1 MEISWIRIY
10 LLAGLLLHKAVWDF
24 MKAPQ
29 RKGAAPP
36 KVKSTLAQI
45 LSTVKVAILL
55 GVIAQTLLPV
65 MLPLAADPSTLA
77 LPGVVLFTIGL
88 AVALTGRIQLGRNW
102 TDIEKSYVRDEHRL
116 VSHGLYHWVRHPI
129 YTGDV
134 LLLLGLELALNS
146 WFVLGVAAIAVYV
159 RRQAI
164 HEEAKLK
171 QSIPDYDRYCERTSR
186 FVPFLSV

>member
-10 LLAGLLLHKAVWDF
+10 LLFGLLLHKAVWEF

-29 RKGAAPP
+29 RKVVPVKAKAP
-36 KVKSTLAQI
+36 VARI
-45 LSTVKVAILL
+45 LSAIKVAILL
-55 GVIAQTLLPV
+55 GIIAQTMLPV
-65 MLPLAADPSTLA
+65 MLPLMEDPSALA
-77 LPGVVLFTIGL
+77 LPGLVLYTIGL
-88 AVALTGRIQLGRNW
+88 IIALTGRIQLGRNW
-102 TDIEKSYVRDEHRL
+102 TDIEKSYVKDEHRL
-116 VSHGLYHWVRHPI
+116 VSHGLYHFVRHPI

-164 HEEAKLK
+164 REEQKLK

-186 FVPFLSV
+186 FVPFLPV

>member
-10 LLAGLLLHKAVWDF
+10 LLTGLLLHKAVWEF
-24 MKAPQ
+24 MKSPQ
-29 RKGAAPP
+29 GAAAVPA
-36 KVKSTLAQI
+36 KVKSSKAQI
-45 LSTVKVAILL
+45 LSAIKVVILM
-55 GVIAQTLLPV
+55 GIIAQTVLPV
-65 MLPLAADPSTLA
+65 MLPLSADASVLA
-77 LPGVVLFTIGL
+77 LPGVAVYTLGL
-88 AVALTGRIQLGRNW
+88 IVALTGRIQLGRNW
-102 TDIEKSYVRDEHRL
+102 TDIEKSYVKDEHRL
-116 VSHGLYHWVRHPI
+116 VSHGLYHYVRHPI

-146 WFVLGVAAIAVYV
+146 WFVVGVAAIAVYV

-186 FVPFLSV
+186 FVPFLPV

>member
-10 LLAGLLLHKAVWDF
+10 LLFGLLLHKAVWEF
-24 MKAPQ
+24 MKAPH
-29 RKGAAPP
+29 RKGAAPAKAKAP
-36 KVKSTLAQI
+36 VARI
-45 LSTVKVAILL
+45 LSAVKVVILI
-55 GVIAQTLLPV
+55 GIIAQTILPV
-65 MLPLAADPSTLA
+65 MLPLAEDASALA
-77 LPGVVLFTIGL
+77 LPGVVLYTIGL
-88 AVALTGRIQLGRNW
+88 IIALTGRIQLGRNW
-102 TDIEKSYVRDEHRL
+102 TDIEKSYVKDEHRL
-116 VSHGLYHWVRHPI
+116 VSHGLYHYVRHPI

-186 FVPFLSV
+186 FVPFLPV